1 MTTKSSSNIAS
12 GRSLKQLAAAVAAT
26 SALAFAWYANNVV
39 AQTAALRPV
48 KVLIISMFEAEA
60 QPWLDTL
67 ALTQAITVPGLSP
80 VYPQVRCN
88 ADDVCQ
94 VTTGMGKANA
104 SASISALVY
113 SGQFDFSRTYFLVAG
128 IAGVD
133 PEQGSTGTAAWSRY
147 LVDWDL
153 SWEIDARE
161 RPARWN
167 TGYLG
172 INTNAPGEKPTLDY
186 GSEVFQLN
194 EALLQKALALSAD
207 AKLTDS
213 PTAQAYRALY
223 TVSPGNRP
231 PRVTQ
236 CDAMTGNTWFHGDL
250 LGQRARA
257 WHKLMTDNK
266 GTYCMTAQEDNATY
280 KALQRGAEAGLL
292 DLQRVAVLRT
302 ASNFDRPHPGQTPA
316 ESLKADSGGFGPST
330 ANLVVAGQPL
340 VNDIV
345 TKWASW
351 KNGVPATP

>member
-1 MTTKSSSNIAS
+1 MTTKSSSSTSSA
-12 GRSLKQLAAAVAAT
+12 RSLKRLAAAATAAG
-26 SALAFAWYANNVV
+26 ALAFAWHANSVV
-39 AQTAALRPV
+39 AQTTAPRPV
-48 KVLIISMFEAEA
+48 KVMIISMFVAEA
-60 QPWLDTL
+60 QPWLDKL

-80 VYPQVRCN
+80 TYPQVHCN

-94 VTTGMGKANA
+94 VTTDMGKANA

-113 SGQFDFSRTYFLVAG
+113 SGQFDLSQTYFLVAG

-133 PEQGSTGTAAWSRY
+133 PEQGTTGTAAWSRY

-161 RPARWN
+161 RPAGWN

-172 INTNAPGEKPTLDY
+172 INTKAPGEKPPLDY

-194 EALLQKALALSAD
+194 EALLQKALALSANVS
-207 AKLTDS
+207 LTDS

-223 TVSPGNRP
+223 AVAPGNQP
-231 PRVTQ
+231 PKVTQ

-316 ESLKADSGGFGPST
+316 ESLKANSGGFGPST

-351 KNGVPATP
+351 RNGVPATP